1 MALSRSCQFAAVRN
15 WAERNRWPLSP
26 DPTQDA
32 GSHIAFWVGTE
43 SHTDDTVTTAAITL
57 GNLCHPQTPQ
67 RPGGQMM
74 RAVQERPCQLLEV
87 THARCPRSP
96 LQKGQGTDGL
106 GRSGSRVHPP
116 RCRSPH
122 PVRAPRSTCQV
133 LDPQMGGGVVS
144 LFLQPRCGNR
154 ATLQPR
160 PHFQSLSCA
169 WWGGV
174 SEVRS
179 PPIILSL
186 HAGLREAQK
195 GPCGAGG
202 REHPWDGP
210 SCPLLVGRGRG

>member
-1 MALSRSCQFAAVRN
+1 MAPQPRPHSGRRLPHSLLGGYREPHGRHCDNSCHHPGHLMPSPNPTATRRANDEGCPGAPLPAAGGHPRPLPKVTL
-15 WAERNRWPLSP
+15 AEGAGHRWPGTFWFQSASPQMPIPPPCEGTTLNLSG
-26 DPTQDA
+26 A
-32 GSHIAFWVGTE
+32 GS
-43 SHTDDTVTTAAITL
+43 S
-57 GNLCHPQTPQ
+57 N
-67 RPGGQMM
+67 
-74 RAVQERPCQLLEV
+74 
-87 THARCPRSP
+87 
-96 LQKGQGTDGL
+96 
-106 GRSGSRVHPP
+106 
-116 RCRSPH
+116 
-122 PVRAPRSTCQV
+122 
-133 LDPQMGGGVVS
+133 GGGVVS